1 MNNCTTDP
9 IESTNPLPNLPLE
22 TREQILLYLDFN
34 KLEEI
39 RKFDK
44 CVKQSKIS
52 TARVNNITKFGDM
65 RVAIKNSKDNKYILE
80 NIKWIESKSMNDL
93 NKSHECGNMMNH
105 ALMSNN
111 VEIIQYF
118 KNRNYPINS
127 YIYILH
133 KYYPIVDMFFKMED
147 IKKSTDELF
156 VSGLMQKISS
166 YILTANLD
174 EHEED
179 HISLSDIPVHRLINK
194 QGPNKQ
200 LIELFD
206 IINYNFDKTVFRALS
221 QCEFIDTIGNIKYL
235 IQLGYQYDATI
246 HNHDIDNKSVTF
258 MTKMKENGIPIHNDV
273 ISCAIKQNSEFTYIK
288 KIKQLSNW
296 STDTFQAA
304 LEYSKFDD
312 KRRKMFENL
321 FNMRCTPDVVF
332 KSTAMEYL
340 MKIIQFMY
348 NNDYEYNGNTNMH
361 RLMHRLINQYTE
373 SIQNLLVITL
383 SYKQKY
389 KYDLCD
395 ILIKQFQLK
404 LTDDIFTRCIKYN
417 DFSVLKYLKTH
428 NCPVSEESLT
438 EALSVTDISLD
449 ILELL
454 LLEKQYFVRSP
465 FVTAA
470 KYNNIIVLDWLYK
483 KCGLDSQTLAV
494 SPVILENAL
503 LIRLQSIDTRKLPLI
518 QPFINYDNII
528 WLKRHGIQF
537 TERIFSICLLKYNLD
552 ISKFLVCG
560 GCPIDPN
567 VILTFVRNI
576 DKLDWDILNPD
587 SNFNKLRW
595 LCTLGLKCT
604 SEVYISLWE
613 KCQTSMTFKACCD
626 LIKGTGCP
634 LESRL
639 LLFAFKTNNQ
649 GFIDRLRENNCP
661 EPISFVAD

>member
-1 MNNCTTDP
+1 MNNRTTDP

-22 TREQILLYLDFN
+22 TRERILLYLDFN

-65 RVAIKNSKDNKYILE
+65 RIAIKNSKDNKYILE

-93 NKSHECGNMMNH
+93 NKTHECSNMINH

-179 HISLSDIPVHRLINK
+179 HISLSDIPVHRLMNK
-194 QGPNKQ
+194 RGPNKQ

-235 IQLGYQYDATI
+235 IHIGYQYDATI

-273 ISCAIKQNSEFTYIK
+273 ISCAIRQEAEFTYIK

-296 STDTFQAA
+296 STDTFQAV
-304 LEYSKFDD
+304 LEYSKFLV

-361 RLMHRLINQYTE
+361 RLMHRLINHYTE
-373 SIQNLLVITL
+373 PIQNLLVIIL

-389 KYDLCD
+389 KYALCD

-404 LTDDIFTRCIKYN
+404 LKDDIFTRYITYN

-428 NCPVSEESLT
+428 NCPVGEASMT
-438 EALSVTDISLD
+438 KALSVTDISLD
-449 ILELL
+449 ILDLL

-465 FVTAA
+465 FITAA
-470 KYNNIIVLDWLYK
+470 KFNNIKVLDWLYK
-483 KCGLDSQTLAV
+483 KYKLDFQITG
-494 SPVILENAL
+494 ENAKISESA
-503 LIRLQSIDTRKLPLI
+503 LISALSSHDTRKQLS
-518 QPFINYDNII
+518 QGVINYDNII

-537 TERIFSICLLKYNLD
+537 THNVFTECLLFHILD
-552 ISKFLVCG
+552 ISKFLVIAE
-560 GCPIDPN
+560 CPIDPDI
-567 VILTFVRNI
+567 ILNFVRRI
-576 DKLDWDILNPD
+576 DKFDRFTSNPD
-587 SNFNKLRW
+587 SNFSKLSW
-595 LCTLGLKCT
+595 LCTLDLKCT
-604 SEVYISLWE
+604 SEVYISLSE
-613 KCQTSMTFKACCD
+613 KCPTSMTFNACCD

-639 LLFAFKTNNQ
+639 LLYAFKTKNHK
-649 GFIDRLRENNCP
+649 FIDQLRENNCP
-661 EPISFVAD
+661 EPIMSVVD